1 MHQPELGWRMR
12 MYGDFVRCKVRRTQ
26 SSVMCMGN
34 GNGNHKHMRA
44 EMSAIDINEERD
56 GERGQLDYGQLG
68 TVRSCIVIGLCCIDV
83 VCDGMYLCDG
93 WRRTT
98 T

>member
-1 MHQPELGWRMR
+1 MHQPEPGWRMR
-12 MYGDFVRCKVRRTQ
+12 MYEDFVRCKVRRTQ

-56 GERGQLDYGQLG
+56 GERTARLWTTWD
-68 TVRSCIVIGLCCIDV
+68 SAIV
-83 VCDGMYLCDG
+83 Y
-93 WRRTT
+93 RE
-98 T
+98 